1 MFTELMPLI
10 KNRPLTITVAVEGD
24 SRLRLNIVPKPLEKD
39 KGANSKIG
47 SIHSKEVAPIPSEA
61 IHALTT
67 PLSITG
73 TPEEVDAG
81 LAEALT
87 KYAASHQTLQQSF
100 DSAAANIAEAVK
112 AIDERERI
120 KKEKDKANSKKTS
133 NTAAKPSEPAKSEP
147 DLPSLF
153 TAPAPSKPAQAE
165 AATANGPENHE
176 EESSE
181 GDE

>member
-47 SIHSKEVAPIPSEA
+47 STHSKEVAPIPSEA

-100 DSAAANIAEAVK
+100 DAAAANIADAVK

-120 KKEKDKANSKKTS
+120 KKEKDKAASKK
-133 NTAAKPSEPAKSEP
+133 NTAAKQSEPAAKPEP

-153 TAPAPSKPAQAE
+153 TAPAPSADKPTQAE
-165 AATANGPENHE
+165 ANAPETHE

>member
-39 KGANSKIG
+39 KGANGKIG
-47 SIHSKEVAPIPSEA
+47 STHSKEVAPIPNEA

-120 KKEKDKANSKKTS
+120 KKEKEKANSKKTS
-133 NTAAKPSEPAKSEP
+133 NTTAKQSEPAKSEP

-153 TAPAPSKPAQAE
+153 TAPAPSASKSE
-165 AATANGPENHE
+165 AAPANGPENHD